1 MESHQ
6 EETPPQR
13 VPGRFSSL
21 RRPALIV
28 VGYLIIWFILSVA
41 TQNLRGELDVSL
53 WYPPSG
59 LSFALLLI
67 CGVRYAPA
75 IVLTALAHYLL
86 HRGGAEYPLWVLLG
100 LPVLYTAVYVGAAA
114 LLVHKVKIDPRLSR
128 MRDLLYFVGIGCL
141 AAPFVGSAVAVAGYA
156 VVGRIPWDGF
166 VVNTLGGWAGEA
178 TGVGVVTTLLLVGLR
193 PFPSMWSSLS
203 GQPTREEQSPWKPLK
218 GFSLPGRHE
227 ILELAGQ
234 VVLLGTIMF
243 VAYGTNRGVQLDFA
257 YLVFLPLIWVAVRGD
272 LARTTVCVLLINVGA
287 VLLVGGTV
295 ANSNP
300 ILIQFG
306 LLTLT
311 IVGLLLGGLVTEQR
325 ETAGRLVREASHDR
339 LTGLPN
345 RTLFSD
351 KLSDGATTPGDGFV
365 VLAVGLDQFADINN
379 ALGYRTG
386 DRLLVAV
393 AERFSVFTSASAPD
407 STSTAEASTAS
418 MVRVARTGDDTFAG
432 LVKGVVSEG
441 RAADLSEKLLEELA
455 RPYEIEGREVY
466 ATASAGVVMVGEA
479 PEEAEDLLRDA
490 YTALQSAKVK
500 GTSRY
505 VIFDRVVG
513 EAAKERLALD
523 TDLRRA
529 VEQEEFVLHYQ
540 PVFSLQTDTVVGVE
554 ALVRWEHPERGLLPP
569 AEFIALAE
577 QSGVIVPLGEWILR
591 EACTWAK
598 GQRGRHPSEPPVIIS
613 VNLSAKQLEHP
624 GFPGKVEAVL
634 EETGLDPRALVLEI
648 TESALVDNTDSI
660 YETLHDSMKNGVRLA
675 VDDFGTGYSSLA
687 YLGRLPID
695 IVKIDRSF
703 ISKLAD
709 GSSVQ
714 DDSGESF
721 EKRSA
726 NEKLVSGIIDLAHG
740 QNLTVVAEGVE
751 NILQLERLRKTDC
764 DMVQGY
770 WFSKPLTDGEVVA
783 LIQSHLG

>member
-1 MESHQ
+1 MSGLQ
-6 EETPPQR
+6 EENPSQR

-28 VGYLIIWFILSVA
+28 VGYLIIWFVLSVA

-75 IVLTALAHYLL
+75 IVLTALVHYLL
-86 HRGGAEYPLWVLLG
+86 YRGGTEYPLWVLLA

-156 VVGRIPWDGF
+156 VVGQIPWDGF
-166 VVNTLGGWAGEA
+166 IVNTLGGWAGEA

-203 GQPTREEQSPWKPLK
+203 GQPAREEQSPWKPLK

-243 VAYGTNRGVQLDFA
+243 VAYGTNRGVRLDFA

-339 LTGLPN
+339 LTRLPN
-345 RTLFSD
+345 RALFSD
-351 KLSDGATTPGDGFV
+351 KLSDGPTTPGGGFV

-393 AERFSVFTSASAPD
+393 AERFSGFTPASAPD

-432 LVKGVVSEG
+432 LIEGVGSED
-441 RAADLSEKLLEELA
+441 RARELSEKLLEELA

-490 YTALQSAKVK
+490 YTALQSARAK
-500 GTSRY
+500 GSSRY

-540 PVFSLQTDTVVGVE
+540 PVFCLQTDTVVGVE

-591 EACTWAK
+591 EACAWAK
-598 GQRGRHPSEPPVIIS
+598 GQRGRHPSKPPVIIS

-624 GFPGKVEAVL
+624 GFPGRLETVL
-634 EETGLDPRALVLEI
+634 EETGLDPHALVLEI
-648 TESALVDNTDSI
+648 TEGALVDNTDSI
-660 YETLHDSMKNGVRLA
+660 YETLHDLIKNGVRLA

-695 IVKIDRSF
+695 IVKIDRAF

-709 GSSVQ
+709 ASRVQ

-721 EKRSA
+721 ERRSA

-740 QNLTVVAEGVE
+740 QNLAVVAEGVE
-751 NILQLERLRKTDC
+751 NILQLERLRETDC

-770 WFSKPLTDGEVVA
+770 WFSKPLADGEVVA
-783 LIQSHLG
+783 LIKSNLG

>member
-1 MESHQ
+1 
-6 EETPPQR
+6 
-13 VPGRFSSL
+13 
-21 RRPALIV
+21 
-28 VGYLIIWFILSVA
+28 
-41 TQNLRGELDVSL
+41 
-53 WYPPSG
+53 
-59 LSFALLLI
+59 
-67 CGVRYAPA
+67 
-75 IVLTALAHYLL
+75 
-86 HRGGAEYPLWVLLG
+86 
-100 LPVLYTAVYVGAAA
+100 
-114 LLVHKVKIDPRLSR
+114 
-128 MRDLLYFVGIGCL
+128 
-141 AAPFVGSAVAVAGYA
+141 
-156 VVGRIPWDGF
+156 
-166 VVNTLGGWAGEA
+166 
-178 TGVGVVTTLLLVGLR
+178 
-193 PFPSMWSSLS
+193 
-203 GQPTREEQSPWKPLK
+203 
-218 GFSLPGRHE
+218 
-227 ILELAGQ
+227 
-234 VVLLGTIMF
+234 
-243 VAYGTNRGVQLDFA
+243 
-257 YLVFLPLIWVAVRGD
+257 
-272 LARTTVCVLLINVGA
+272 
-287 VLLVGGTV
+287 
-295 ANSNP
+295 
-300 ILIQFG
+300 
-306 LLTLT
+306 
-311 IVGLLLGGLVTEQR
+311 
-325 ETAGRLVREASHDR
+325 
-339 LTGLPN
+339 
-345 RTLFSD
+345 
-351 KLSDGATTPGDGFV
+351 
-365 VLAVGLDQFADINN
+365 
-379 ALGYRTG
+379 
-386 DRLLVAV
+386 
-393 AERFSVFTSASAPD
+393 
-407 STSTAEASTAS
+407 

-432 LVKGVVSEG
+432 LVEGVVSEG
-441 RAADLSEKLLEELA
+441 RARELSEKLLEELA

-466 ATASAGVVMVGEA
+466 ATASAGVVMVGET

-598 GQRGRHPSEPPVIIS
+598 GQRGRHPSKPPVIIS

-624 GFPGKVEAVL
+624 GFPGRLEAVL
-634 EETGLDPRALVLEI
+634 EETGLDPHALVLEI

-770 WFSKPLTDGEVVA
+770 WFSKPLADGEIVA
-783 LIQSHLG
+783 LIRSNLGQPYGS